1 MLTSLFTA
9 STALDAYQTSLN
21 NTSNNL
27 ANINTT
33 AFKASGIN
41 FQDLFSSGPNGN
53 QIGNGISVAEI
64 SPKGFEQGQTVPTQ
78 RDNDLAINGRGFFQV
93 QLQDGQIQYT
103 RDGSFHRDATG
114 RLVTNEGYIVQPPI
128 TIPSN
133 TLSTTVAIDGTV
145 SIITST
151 SAGVPKVIGQ
161 IQLAQFANQEG
172 LRIEPG
178 NLYSQTPNSGPPTTG
193 TPGTLGLGRIQ
204 QFALEQSNVDVT
216 TELAKMVTT
225 QQAFSA
231 NSKVVNASSQMITS
245 TLSLIQ

>member
-27 ANINTT
+27 ANVNTT
-33 AFKASGIN
+33 AFKSSGIN
-41 FQDLFSSGPNGN
+41 FQDLFSSGDNGS
-53 QIGNGISVAEI
+53 QVGNGVAVAEI
-64 SPKGFEQGQTVPTQ
+64 SPKGFEQGQTVPTA

-93 QLQDGQIQYT
+93 QLQNGQTQYT

-128 TIPSN
+128 NIPSN
-133 TLSTTVAIDGTV
+133 TLSTNIAIDGTV
-145 SIITST
+145 SVITST

-178 NLYSQTPNSGPPTTG
+178 NLYSETPNSGPPQVG
-193 TPGTLGLGRIQ
+193 TAGTLGLGRIQ

-245 TLSLIQ
+245 ALSLVQ